1 MTSKCIGRD
10 NKMLTNFFPFGLNDD
25 PIQVQTVEYS
35 DEKLPELRTE
45 HNSTNSFFRYG
56 ENIVIS
62 PHASDVVPLGKF
74 DEFVPSEHPKLIA
87 SLLRH
92 LLFTGFREKFPS
104 IIPVG
109 FSPLEFLSR
118 KAVHDPISE
127 FIPDNFAQKISFPRL
142 ISIHIKT
149 VERGGKPKHGVLI
162 GYRNAWQIDMR
173 LDELIELGY
182 PASGAEV
189 VEFDEIEELSGV
201 LSPRANFIGIVQK
214 VESATAKV
222 ETNDGIVEVPTRLLS
237 IRKTPPQIEK
247 LLGLVL
253 EQREVRQVL
262 SAVRSNRDDRTVPN
276 VILNEIKRVAGQLRQ
291 LRFRNGDNFVA
302 FFTGDASQSDQ
313 SFKLQETRLVF
324 DRIPGAAS
332 TTPLSGLYKHGPFD
346 SSRFNPKK
354 PNVLLLF
361 REQNRG
367 GMTQFFGSLTSGIP
381 DSRYFKQGL
390 VALYQLHGVEHALA
404 SVDGET
410 ADQYERSLEEAIQN
424 SSSNFD
430 LVLVE
435 CSEDSKNYP
444 PQDNPYLRVKAKAMS
459 FGIPVQ
465 SVRDSH
471 VRNTR
476 IHGSSLGPLALQI
489 YAKLG
494 GQAWRLNASHLVD
507 HELVI
512 GLGSALTRSNS
523 WQNPET
529 SRVVGLTTLFSGD
542 GSYVL
547 GENLPAVKYE
557 DYFDQLLKYLER
569 SLEEI
574 AAENGWREGDNVRI
588 VFHVFKPLK
597 NIEVDVVEKLVA
609 KFKKY
614 KIVFAF
620 VTVATRHPWL
630 MYQTR
635 GRDVEACQR
644 GQNLILDSHSALL
657 QLKSG
662 NQRTNRSHRTPFPVK
677 ISMHEKSTFKDIQY
691 VSQQILDFSYI
702 SWRGFFPKDLPVTI
716 YFSNLMADLS
726 RKLSQIDGWNPT
738 IVQTHFRRKKW
749 FL

>member
-1 MTSKCIGRD
+1 MF
-10 NKMLTNFFPFGLNDD
+10 TNFFPFGINDD
-25 PIQVQTVEYS
+25 PIQIQSVEYS
-35 DEKLPELRTE
+35 DERLRELRAK
-45 HNSTNSFFRYG
+45 HNSTNSFSRYG
-56 ENIVIS
+56 DKIVIS
-62 PHASDVVPLGKF
+62 PHTSGVAPLGEF
-74 DEFVPSEHPKLIA
+74 EEFVPSEHPKLIA

-92 LLFTGFREKFPS
+92 LLFTGFREKFPG

-118 KAVHDPISE
+118 KATHDPISE
-127 FIPDNFAQKISFPRL
+127 FIPDSLSQKISFPRL

-149 VERGGKPKHGVLI
+149 VERGGKPKHGALI
-162 GYRNAWQIDMR
+162 GYRNAWQIDIR

-182 PASGAEV
+182 PVPGAEV
-189 VEFDEIEELSGV
+189 VEFEKIEKLSGV
-201 LSPRANFIGIVQK
+201 LSPRANFSGVVQK
-214 VESATAKV
+214 IESDIAQV
-222 ETNDGIVEVPTRLLS
+222 DTNDGPIKVPTRLLS
-237 IRKTPPQIEK
+237 IRKTPQQVEK
-247 LLGLVL
+247 LLNLVL
-253 EQREVRQVL
+253 EQTDVRRVL

-276 VILNEIKRVAGQLRQ
+276 VILAEIKRVAGQLRQ
-291 LRFRNGDNFVA
+291 LQFRNGDNFVA

-324 DRIPGAAS
+324 DQIPGAAS
-332 TTPLSGLYKHGPFD
+332 TKPLSGLLKYGPFD

-367 GMTQFFGSLTSGIP
+367 GMTQFFGSLVNGIP

-390 VALYQLHGVEHALA
+390 IALYQLHGVNHTLA
-404 SVDGET
+404 SVSGDSP
-410 ADQYERSLEEAIQN
+410 DQYEKSLEEAIKN
-424 SSSNFD
+424 SSDNFD

-444 PQDNPYLRVKAKAMS
+444 PKDNPYLRVKAKAMS
-459 FGIPVQ
+459 LGIAVQ
-465 SVRDSH
+465 SVRDAH
-471 VRNTR
+471 VRNTS

-523 WQNPET
+523 WLNPET

-557 DYFDQLLKYLER
+557 DYFNQLLKYLER
-569 SLEEI
+569 SINEI

-588 VFHVFKPLK
+588 VFHVFKPLE
-597 NIEVDVVEKLVA
+597 NIEADVVEKLVA
-609 KFKKY
+609 KFNKY

-630 MYQTR
+630 MYQAR
-635 GRDVEACQR
+635 GRDVEACER

-677 ISMHEKSTFKDIQY
+677 VSMHEKSTFKDIQY

-702 SWRGFFPKDLPVTI
+702 SWLGFFPKDLPVTI

-726 RKLSQIDGWNPT
+726 RKLDQIDGWNPT
-738 IVQTHFRRKKW
+738 VIQTHFRRKKW